1 MKKRKLFMIFLI
13 GLSLLGLT
21 SCNDE
26 DTVTS
31 TPVVS
36 TEVLP
41 TTSSGTQEVTLSR
54 INTNI
59 SNLKKSYYEG
69 ENLDLSGLVV
79 TATYTDGTSKQVTDY
94 TYDESTFNKDE
105 KGYQYVKIIY
115 TDEGVTKTT
124 NVLIEVKSILDETVH
139 VIGLTAKTNNITYS
153 YKQDLNL
160 SDLVVT
166 AHYTDGSTKLLEK
179 NEYTIDDSTFN
190 NEKRGDYEI
199 GIKYNETYSNDVAS
213 KDVVVET
220 CVFACVK
227 LNMSS
232 IELKSGTLSV
242 DQYDTVDISDWKVQ
256 INYTEGTS
264 EVITKGFTT
273 NLSSIIKDTNNEQSV
288 DVEISYTYNNK
299 TVKTKVPFKV
309 NKANKIFNAGSL
321 EVNSEKTT
329 EDTEV
334 EKFTLTKGYIV
345 TSSSESCGNQTFIK
359 SLVLEG
365 AGTRDEYSIK
375 FESSKKDSYVTIVAS
390 TTEEC
395 TLGLYD
401 SEGTV
406 IKTVELGSNLVRY
419 TFKLNGASTY
429 YIWSSGGA
437 QIYYVGTYYGG

>member
-1 MKKRKLFMIFLI
+1 MKKRKIFMIPLI
-13 GLSLLGLT
+13 GLSLFGIT

-36 TEVLP
+36 SQVLP
-41 TTSSGTQEVTLSR
+41 TTSSGPQEVTLSR
-54 INTNI
+54 INANV

-94 TYDESTFNKDE
+94 TYDESSFNKDE
-105 KGYQYVKIIY
+105 KGYQYLKIIY

-124 NVLIEVKSILDETVH
+124 NVLIEVKSILDETIH
-139 VIGLTAKTNNITYS
+139 VIGITANTNNTTYT
-153 YKQDLNL
+153 YQQDLDL

-166 AHYTDGSTKLLEK
+166 AYYTDGTDKVLEN
-179 NEYTIDDSTFN
+179 NEYTIDSSAFN

-199 GIKYNETYSNDVAS
+199 GIKYKETYTNEVAS
-213 KDVVVET
+213 KDAVVET
-220 CVFACVK
+220 CVFTTVK
-227 LNMSS
+227 LNMES
-232 IELKSGTLSV
+232 ISFKSGTYSV
-242 DQYDTVDISDWKVQ
+242 DQYDCIDISDWKIEIQ
-256 INYTEGTS
+256 FKEGTT
-264 EVITKGFTT
+264 ETITSGFST
-273 NLSSIIKDTNNEQSV
+273 NLSSLVKDTNTAINETIT
-288 DVEISYTYNNK
+288 ISYTYNGK
-299 TVKTKVPFKV
+299 TCTTTTIFKV
-309 NKANKIFNAGSL
+309 NGVRKSFNAGSL
-321 EVNSEKTT
+321 DVSNNKVT
-329 EDTEV
+329 ESTEL
-334 EKFTLTKGYIV
+334 ENFTLTPGYTVIA
-345 TSSSESCGNQTFIK
+345 SNESCDNQSFIK

-375 FESSKKDSYVTIVAS
+375 FDSSKKDSYVTVVAS
-390 TTEEC
+390 TAEEC

>member
-1 MKKRKLFMIFLI
+1 MKKRKLFMIPLI
-13 GLSLLGLT
+13 GLSLLGIT
-21 SCNDE
+21 SCDNE
-26 DTVTS
+26 DAVTS

-36 TEVLP
+36 TQVSP
-41 TTSSGTQEVTLSR
+41 TTSSEPQEVTLSR

-124 NVLIEVKSILDETVH
+124 NVLIEVKSILDETIH
-139 VIGLTAKTNNITYS
+139 VIGITANTNNTTYS
-153 YKQDLNL
+153 YQQDLDL

-166 AHYTDGSTKLLEK
+166 AYYTDGTNKILEN
-179 NEYTIDDSTFN
+179 NEYTIDSSSFN

-199 GIKYNETYSNDVAS
+199 GIKFNESYSNDVAS

-220 CVFACVK
+220 CVFASVK

-232 IELKSGTLSV
+232 IEFYEGTQKV
-242 DQYDTVDISDWKVQ
+242 DQFDNFDTSDWKIK
-256 INYTEGTS
+256 INFEEGTS
-264 EVITKGFTT
+264 EIITKGYITNINDVVKTT
-273 NLSSIIKDTNNEQSV
+273 DTAITANIK
-288 DVEISYTYNNK
+288 ISYTYNGK
-299 TVKTKVPFKV
+299 TCSITNLFEVVKYRKYFVAGALDTTNTNSPEDFATDDFTIKKGYKVVNSGESCDYQSF
-309 NKANKIFNAGSL
+309 NKA
-321 EVNSEKTT
+321 
-329 EDTEV
+329 
-334 EKFTLTKGYIV
+334 
-345 TSSSESCGNQTFIK
+345 
-359 SLVLEG
+359 LVLDG
-365 AGTRDEYSIK
+365 AGTRDEYSIL
-375 FESSKKDSYVTIVAS
+375 FSSGRFDSYVTVVAS